1 MITPPEAPV
10 PAGAPLPPAS
20 AADAPARGCMR
31 WGLVGCALLSVVAIA
46 GMVLF
51 LRKAPRIMEQLLGA
65 TEAQVV
71 AAIEKEVPE
80 AEREAF
86 RLEYAAFVETA
97 KAGKAKPEDIQKLQA
112 KIVAALKDDK
122 VSSEELKGLTEQLR
136 SMPKK

>member
-1 MITPPEAPV
+1 MSTPPETTV
-10 PAGAPLPPAS
+10 PGAAAFPPRA
-20 AADAPARGCMR
+20 AADVPARGCMR
-31 WGLVGCALLSVVAIA
+31 WGLVGCAVLSVVAI
-46 GMVLF
+46 GVMVLF
-51 LRKAPRIMEQLLGA
+51 LRMAPRIMEQLLGA

-97 KAGKAKPEDIQKLQA
+97 KAGKAKPDEIQKLQT
-112 KIVAALKDDK
+112 KIVAALKDEK
-122 VSSEELKGLTEQLR
+122 VSAEELKGLTEQLR

>member
-1 MITPPEAPV
+1 MSDPPEATV
-10 PAGAPLPPAS
+10 PSGAPVAPPA
-20 AADAPARGCMR
+20 ADVPARGCMR

-86 RLEYAAFVETA
+86 RLEYDAFIETA
-97 KAGKAKPEDIQKLQA
+97 KAGKARPDDIQKLQA
-112 KIVAALKDDK
+112 KIVAALKDNK
-122 VSSEELKGLTEQLR
+122 VSEEELKGLTEQLR
-136 SMPKK
+136 SIRK

>member
-1 MITPPEAPV
+1 MSTTPETPVPGGAPV
-10 PAGAPLPPAS
+10 PPAAP
-20 AADAPARGCMR
+20 DAPARGCMR

-65 TEAQVV
+65 TEAQVL

-86 RLEYAAFVETA
+86 RLEYDAFIETA
-97 KAGKAKPEDIQKLQA
+97 KAGKARPDDIQKLQA
-112 KIVAALKDDK
+112 KIVAALKDNK
-122 VSSEELKGLTEQLR
+122 VSEEELKGLTEQLR
-136 SMPKK
+136 SIPKK